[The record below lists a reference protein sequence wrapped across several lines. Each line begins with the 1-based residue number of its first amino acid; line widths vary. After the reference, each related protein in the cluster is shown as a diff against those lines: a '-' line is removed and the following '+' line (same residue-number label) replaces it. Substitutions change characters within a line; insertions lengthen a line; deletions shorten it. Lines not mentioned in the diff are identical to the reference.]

1 MKKMSYNISIKEMRG
16 IRPAQENYERS
27 KNTTSR
33 AFNRN
38 QKQNH

>member
-1 MKKMSYNISIKEMRG
+1 MRG
-16 IRPAQENYERS
+16 RRPAQENYERS
-27 KNTTSR
+27 ENTTSR